1 MHFTNFHKLSKNRP
15 FIPSNIFTLEHKKR
29 TLYNSFY
36 DVNIILIPK
45 PDKESLEIYIYIPI
59 LFMNTDVKFLDEM
72 VAN

>member
-1 MHFTNFHKLSKNRP
+1 M
-15 FIPSNIFTLEHKKR
+15 EHKKR

-45 PDKESLEIYIYIPI
+45 PDKESLEIYIYTPI
-59 LFMNTDVKFLDEM
+59 LLMNTDVKFLDEM